1 MRYLLAIIFII
12 FLSESCKPKADPLTK
27 KTYTAEKI
35 GWTINL
41 PGEKWK
47 VITEH
52 ELKKMSDRGT
62 AMIEDVTEMK
72 LDNSKV
78 ENLVNLKKNAFNY
91 FLASIEPYDSTSFN
105 NYDDM
110 VTALHEVVKASFRT
124 QKIPAEYELGATRID
139 GLMLDR
145 YIIKVPSKAPGG
157 KPFYQEIYTC
167 LINNFVLGITLMYN
181 NENDKETLSN
191 ILQSSNFTI
200 NSNP

>member
-1 MRYLLAIIFII
+1 MRFLFAIIII
-12 FLSESCKPKADPLTK
+12 FFLCESCKPKADPLTK

-47 VITEH
+47 VITEQ
-52 ELKKMSDRGT
+52 ELKKMSDKGT
-62 AMIEDVTEMK
+62 ALIEDVTEMK
-72 LDNSKV
+72 MDNSEV
-78 ENLVNLKKNAFNY
+78 ENLVNLKKNASNY
-91 FLASIEPYDSTSFN
+91 FLASIEPYDSVSFN
-105 NYDDM
+105 NYDEM
-110 VTALHEVVKASFRT
+110 VTALHEVLKASHRSK
-124 QKIPAEYELGATRID
+124 KIRAEYEIGATRID

-145 YIIKVPSKAPGG
+145 YIIKILPNVPGR

-167 LINNFVLGITLMYN
+167 LINNFVLGITLIYN

-200 NSNP
+200 NSNL